1 MKLAELQLSVSNSTT
16 KEMII
21 RKVNNVMCKSKC
33 YK

>member
-21 RKVNNVMCKSKC
+21 CKVNIIMCKYKC